1 MPEIE
6 KEYIQLRKN
15 IIDAEFSR
23 LNPVQRQAVYHTE
36 GPLLILA
43 GAGSGK
49 TTVIVSRIA
58 NLVRFGGA
66 YNSTRVPVGL
76 DEDAMDFLRNYSAKD
91 ADEESMRY
99 MERLIA
105 DRPVNPWS
113 ILAITFTNKAA
124 GELRERLVT
133 LLGDSGRDVCAA
145 TFHSACVRILRR
157 EIEALG
163 YASSF
168 TIYDTDDS
176 LKVIKEC
183 MKKLNVDEKTLA
195 PRAVLSAI
203 SRAKDAMRT
212 PDDLARDGE
221 KDFRVAQIAKLYGM
235 YQDSLRASSA
245 VDFDDIIL
253 LTVRLFREHPE
264 VLEKYRNR
272 YRYIMV
278 DEYQDT
284 NHAQYLLVSL
294 LAGGH
299 HNICVVGDDDQSIY
313 KFRGATIEN
322 ILSFEKQF
330 EDASVIRLEQN
341 YRSTG
346 TILDA
351 ANAVIANNT
360 ERKGK
365 NLWTSNEKGGKI
377 KVFCAEDE
385 AGEAEFISKTI
396 RRNVMGGAQYRDHA
410 VLYRMNAQSANLERS
425 FIKHSI
431 PHRIVKG
438 QSFFERKE
446 IRDVVAYL
454 SVVNNPNDALR
465 MERIINEPKRG
476 IGPTTMAAA
485 QEIAA
490 TLGISLFEV
499 ISHSDEYTALEKKS
513 GVLKSFAKMISELAE
528 MAEDS
533 PVSEVYDAVLERSGY
548 VAALEK
554 EGNEG
559 IDRIENVAELKSFI
573 LKYEESAEEPSLS
586 GFLEET
592 ALFSDLDRL
601 DDDNSVLMMTLHS
614 AKGLEF
620 PFVFIAGVEEGIFP
634 GMSAIYSQS
643 EMEEERRLAYVGITR
658 AKKKLYLT
666 HANSRMIFGRT
677 SRNHRSRFIDEIPEE
692 LLELDDTFHRR
703 LRSEPRPKR
712 RERVVTGRDIGI
724 SHAAASAQHPGT
736 RPAAAAVPAAKPSFA
751 PGETVKHK
759 VFGNGMIISSV
770 SVGNDSLL
778 EISFDSVGT
787 KKIMANFAK
796 LEKLE

>member
-1 MPEIE
+1 MQDLNQEFLE
-6 KEYIQLRKN
+6 LKRK

-23 LNPVQRQAVYHTE
+23 LNPMQRQAVYHTD

-58 NLVRFGGA
+58 NLVRFGRA
-66 YNSTRVPVGL
+66 YNSERVPYGL
-76 DEDAMDFLRNYSAKD
+76 DEEALAFLRGYSREG
-91 ADEESMRY
+91 ADEEDVRY
-99 MERLIA
+99 MEQLLA
-105 DRPVNPWS
+105 DRPVNPWN

-133 LLGDSGRDVCAA
+133 LLGEGGREVNAS

-163 YASSF
+163 YSSSF

-176 LKVIKEC
+176 LRVIKDC
-183 MKKLNVDEKTLA
+183 LRRLNIDEKLCA
-195 PRAVLSAI
+195 PRAALSVI
-203 SRAKDAMRT
+203 SKAKDALKS
-212 PDDLARDGE
+212 PDALAAEAGR
-221 KDFRVAQIAKLYGM
+221 DFRLGQIAKIYGLY
-235 YQDSLRASSA
+235 QESLQASSA

-253 LTVRLFREHPE
+253 LTVRLFSEHPD
-264 VLEKYRNR
+264 VLEKYRSR

-299 HNICVVGDDDQSIY
+299 HNLCVVGDDDQSIY

-330 EDASVIRLEQN
+330 KDAAVIRLEQN

-360 ERKGK
+360 ARKGK
-365 NLWTSNEKGGKI
+365 NLWTGNEKGEKVE
-377 KVFCAEDE
+377 VFCAEDE
-385 AGEAEFISKTI
+385 AGEAEFIAKTI
-396 RRNVMGGAQYRDHA
+396 RRNVEAGAHYGDHA

-425 FIKHSI
+425 FIKNAV

-438 QSFFERKE
+438 QSFFDRKE
-446 IRDVVAYL
+446 IRDIVAYL

-476 IGPTTMAAA
+476 IGQATVTAA
-485 QEIAA
+485 QEIAS
-490 TLGISLFEV
+490 TLGVSFFEV
-499 ISHSDEYTALEKKS
+499 ISHSDDYTALERKS
-513 GVLKSFAKMISELAE
+513 GVLKGFAAMIAELAE

-533 PVSEVYDAVLERSGY
+533 RVSEVYDAVLERSGY
-548 VAALEK
+548 VTALEK
-554 EGNEG
+554 EGSEG
-559 IDRIENVAELKSFI
+559 YDRIENVAELKSLI
-573 LKYEESAEEPSLS
+573 LKYEEEAEEPSLS

-601 DDDNSVLMMTLHS
+601 DDDDSVLMMTLHS

-620 PFVFIAGVEEGIFP
+620 PYVFIAGAEEGIFP
-634 GMSAIYSQS
+634 GMAASFDHD
-643 EMEEERRLAYVGITR
+643 ELEEERRLAYVGITR
-658 AKKKLYLT
+658 AKKKLWLT
-666 HANSRMIFGRT
+666 HAGTRMLFGRT
-677 SRNHRSRFIDEIPEE
+677 SRNHRSRFIDEMPDE
-692 LLELDDTFHRR
+692 LLELSSARR
-703 LRSEPRPKR
+703 RPLAFAPAER
-712 RERVVTGRDIGI
+712 RPERRPHAAGRDIGI
-724 SHAAASAQHPGT
+724 SAQKPTAAAKA
-736 RPAAAAVPAAKPSFA
+736 SFA
-751 PGETVKHK
+751 PGDTVRHR
-759 VFGNGMIISSV
+759 VFGEGLVISAV
-770 SVGNDSLL
+770 NVGNDTLL
-778 EISFDSVGT
+778 EISFDNVGT

-796 LEKLE
+796 LEKL

>member
-66 YNSTRVPVGL
+66 YNSTRVPGGL

-385 AGEAEFISKTI
+385 AGEA
-396 RRNVMGGAQYRDHA
+396 
-410 VLYRMNAQSANLERS
+410 
-425 FIKHSI
+425 
-431 PHRIVKG
+431 
-438 QSFFERKE
+438 
-446 IRDVVAYL
+446 
-454 SVVNNPNDALR
+454 
-465 MERIINEPKRG
+465 
-476 IGPTTMAAA
+476 
-485 QEIAA
+485 
-490 TLGISLFEV
+490 
-499 ISHSDEYTALEKKS
+499 
-513 GVLKSFAKMISELAE
+513 
-528 MAEDS
+528 
-533 PVSEVYDAVLERSGY
+533 
-548 VAALEK
+548 
-554 EGNEG
+554 
-559 IDRIENVAELKSFI
+559 
-573 LKYEESAEEPSLS
+573 
-586 GFLEET
+586 
-592 ALFSDLDRL
+592 
-601 DDDNSVLMMTLHS
+601 
-614 AKGLEF
+614 
-620 PFVFIAGVEEGIFP
+620 
-634 GMSAIYSQS
+634 
-643 EMEEERRLAYVGITR
+643 
-658 AKKKLYLT
+658 
-666 HANSRMIFGRT
+666 
-677 SRNHRSRFIDEIPEE
+677 
-692 LLELDDTFHRR
+692 
-703 LRSEPRPKR
+703 
-712 RERVVTGRDIGI
+712 
-724 SHAAASAQHPGT
+724 
-736 RPAAAAVPAAKPSFA
+736 
-751 PGETVKHK
+751 
-759 VFGNGMIISSV
+759 
-770 SVGNDSLL
+770 
-778 EISFDSVGT
+778 
-787 KKIMANFAK
+787 
-796 LEKLE
+796 